1 MSTAPNLAA
10 CMEAMPLIAIL
21 RGITP
26 EEAIPV
32 TDILFE
38 EGFRIVEVPLNSP
51 DPFESIRRITEA
63 YGDRMVTGAGTVL
76 TAENV
81 GKVFKVGGRLIVAP
95 NFDLDVV
102 KTAKALG
109 MYCCPGIQTPSE
121 AFAALKAGA
130 DAIKVFPGEACP
142 PPVIKAIRAVLP
154 KEVKLVPVGGVSEK
168 NMPDYWKASANGF
181 GIGSNLYKS
190 GKSLDEI
197 RASAKALVACAHDF
211 MKS

>member
-1 MSTAPNLAA
+1 MTTTPELSVCL
-10 CMEAMPLIAIL
+10 EAMPLIAIL

-26 EEAIPV
+26 AEALPV
-32 TDILFE
+32 ADILYE

-51 DPFESIRRITEA
+51 EPFESIRLITEA

-81 GKVFKVGGRLIVAP
+81 GKVFKAGGSLIVAP

-142 PPVIKAIRAVLP
+142 PAVIKAIRAVLP
-154 KEVKLVPVGGVSEK
+154 KDVKLVPVGGVSEK
-168 NMPDYWKASANGF
+168 NMPEYWKASANGF
-181 GIGSNLYKS
+181 GIGSNLYKA

-197 RASAKALVACAHDF
+197 RASAKALVACALEF
-211 MKS
+211 MRS